1 MKTIILF
8 WNPAISDVSVTSFRM
23 GMKDFGGGDFTWEV
37 HSHDR
42 VEVGDLCYLV
52 RCDAPSGGIVLRG
65 FRGGFCLSGRLRN
78 ALRGF

>member
-42 VEVGDLCYLV
+42 VEVGDLC
-52 RCDAPSGGIVLRG
+52 
-65 FRGGFCLSGRLRN
+65 
-78 ALRGF
+78 